1 MPLFNCSP
9 DLPNCFNYYDNCISE
24 EKANALFHY
33 LMKNMNWQQPALSMY
48 GKQVLIPRK
57 QVYMADTATDYAYS
71 GMALKVESW
80 DPILEKFAA
89 RLTKQFEVPFNAVL
103 INWYRDGNDS
113 VGWHAD
119 DEPELGSS
127 PVIASISLGDER
139 LFKIKDVVNH
149 KNFELKLNSGSCL
162 LMSGSS
168 QSQYQHCLPKMA
180 NSNIG
185 NTVRGRINLTFRY
198 IDHTI

>member
-9 DLPNCFNYYDNCISE
+9 DLPNCFNYYENCISE
-24 EKANALFHY
+24 TKADALFHY
-33 LMKNMNWQQPALSMY
+33 LVSNMNWQQPMMSMY

-57 QVYMADTATDYAYS
+57 QVYMADSKLNYAYS
-71 GMALKVESW
+71 GMALTVEPW
-80 DPILEKFAA
+80 DAILEKFAA
-89 RLTKQFEVPFNAVL
+89 RLTKQFEVPFNALL

-119 DEPELGSS
+119 DEPELGSN
-127 PVIASISLGDER
+127 PVIASISLGDDR

-149 KNFELKLNSGSCL
+149 KNFELTLNSGSCL
-162 LMSGSS
+162 LMSGRS
-168 QSQYQHCLPKMA
+168 QSQYQHCLPKMT
-180 NSNIG
+180 NSHIG

-198 IDHTI
+198 IDPNI

>member
-9 DLPNCFNYYDNCISE
+9 DLPNCFNYYENCISGD
-24 EKANALFHY
+24 KADALYNY
-33 LMKNMNWQQPALSMY
+33 LVSNMNWQQPLISMY

-57 QVYMADTATDYAYS
+57 QVYMADSKYNYAYS
-71 GMALKVESW
+71 GMALEVEPW

-103 INWYRDGNDS
+103 VNWYRDGNDS

-119 DEPELGSS
+119 DEAELGLN
-127 PVIASISLGDER
+127 PVIASISLGDDR
-139 LFKIKDVVNH
+139 LFKIKDRLNN
-149 KNFELKLNSGSCL
+149 KNFELTLQSGSCL
-162 LMSGSS
+162 LMSGNS
-168 QSQYQHCLPKMA
+168 QSQFQHCLPKMA

-198 IDHTI
+198 IHPDI